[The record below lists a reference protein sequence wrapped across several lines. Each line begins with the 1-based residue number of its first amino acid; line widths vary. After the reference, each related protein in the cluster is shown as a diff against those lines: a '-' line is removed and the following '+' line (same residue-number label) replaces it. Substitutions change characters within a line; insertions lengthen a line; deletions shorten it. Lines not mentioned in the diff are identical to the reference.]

1 MTWKTYPAYKDSGF
15 EWLTDIPKGWMVLPF
30 KRLGRF
36 QAGAGFPDEQQ
47 GMQDE
52 DLPFYKVS
60 DMNLEGNEIF
70 MNSHNNSVSRE
81 TAVKLRAF
89 VFPPETII
97 FAKVGA
103 ALLLNK
109 RRILTKPS
117 CVDNNTMG
125 FIRNSCNLKWIY
137 YWMCGLDLARLAN
150 PGAVPSVNEGQMR
163 NIPVPFPPEN
173 EQCAISA
180 FLDKETERIDS
191 LIAKKERQI
200 ELLQEKRA
208 ALISQAVTKGLNPN
222 AKMKD
227 SGYPWIGKIPDQWK
241 VKQFKRLT
249 TRIDV
254 GIAEAATHA
263 YSDQGVPIIRST
275 NVRANR
281 ILTKDLLHIEP
292 WFAEKNRSKYLY
304 ANDLVTVRTGAPGTT
319 AVVPK
324 ELDGCQ
330 CFTMLISTLKQGQIP
345 EFYSYFLNASSAKF
359 RFAVEGW
366 GTAQINISVPILQE
380 QIIVEPPE
388 SEQRAIVEYIRTV
401 GDRLDVLA
409 EKVTASVTK
418 LREYKAALISAA
430 VAGKIDVR
438 EEDS

>member
-1 MTWKTYPAYKDSGF
+1 MKWKPYPDYKDSGI
-15 EWLTDIPKGWMVLPF
+15 EWLGEIPAHWAMKRLKHITQCLDGKRIPLNAEQRGIMKGDYPYWGANGIVDHVNQWLFDEELVLLGEDGAPFFEPFMDVAFFVSGKIWVNNHAHVLRPLKGANPRYLTHLLNSVHYRAFIDGSTRDKLTQGAMDDIPT
-30 KRLGRF
+30 
-36 QAGAGFPDEQQ
+36 QFPPMDEQ
-47 GMQDE
+47 D
-52 DLPFYKVS
+52 
-60 DMNLEGNEIF
+60 
-70 MNSHNNSVSRE
+70 
-81 TAVKLRAF
+81 
-89 VFPPETII
+89 
-97 FAKVGA
+97 
-103 ALLLNK
+103 
-109 RRILTKPS
+109 
-117 CVDNNTMG
+117 
-125 FIRNSCNLKWIY
+125 
-137 YWMCGLDLARLAN
+137 
-150 PGAVPSVNEGQMR
+150 
-163 NIPVPFPPEN
+163 
-173 EQCAISA
+173 AITA
-180 FLDKETERIDS
+180 FLDQEIERTDT

-208 ALISQAVTKGLNPN
+208 ALISHFVTKGIDPN

-330 CFTMLISTLKQGQIP
+330 CFTMLISTLKPGQIP